1 MLNALLLLLGLLS
14 PFAGGM
20 QATADLPVPSTA
32 RLALWQPSFPAQAA
46 DDTWGK
52 ITSMDSF
59 DSMDGITLY
68 DDYKSVLSKKGEPDS
83 ADKDPYTGYTE
94 FRYDGLTIGLY
105 EGLVYYV
112 HTGPSPEKM
121 SLNGISIP
129 LQEVWLRHY
138 FGEPDFV
145 AEDGDVY
152 IRGNA
157 ALKVYRDPLSG
168 EVTGVDLFDD
178 AAS

>member
-1 MLNALLLLLGLLS
+1 MNALLLLLGLLS

-20 QATADLPVPSTA
+20 PAAADLQVPSTA

-46 DDTWGK
+46 DDMGREALT
-52 ITSMDSF
+52 MDSL
-59 DSMDGITLY
+59 DSMEGVTLY
-68 DDYKSVLSKKGEPDS
+68 DDFKSVLSKKGEPDS
-83 ADKDPYTGYTE
+83 VNKDPYTGYTE
-94 FRYDGLTIGLY
+94 FCYDGLTIGLY

-112 HTGPSPEKM
+112 HIGPSPEKM

-129 LQEVWLRHY
+129 LQEVWLRQY

-157 ALKVYRDPLSG
+157 ALKVYKDPLSG
-168 EVTGVDLFDD
+168 EVTGADLFDE